1 MPFDS
6 IQQTE
11 RGLCVRGTTQSG
23 RKAELILIEDGRG
36 TRFDAVV
43 HPMDGHEQM
52 GDRAIDIELARV
64 IAEQDSII
72 ERLSPFTGDGTD
84 PRESLRAA
92 ASLLDRREV
101 EPELIEAL
109 LGLAPTPSAM

>member
-1 MPFDS
+1 MPFDT

-11 RGLCVRGTTQSG
+11 RGPCVKGTTQSG
-23 RKAELILIEDGRG
+23 RKAEITLVDDGRG
-36 TRFDAVV
+36 LRFEAAVL
-43 HPMDGHEQM
+43 PMDGHEQM

-72 ERLSPFTGDGTD
+72 ERLSPFTGDGTE

-109 LGLAPTPSAM
+109 LGLAPAPAAM